1 MTTWKTLTT
10 GAASLLAIMI
20 AGAAA
25 AADVPRLDMDT
36 AYSAT
41 RIIEADKQRIEQRYF
56 HQSATTNRME
66 TTLRGQE
73 SIMILRADQNLMWT
87 IVPQRRMYMEMLLD
101 SGQPTGAPEL
111 PDTDRFTEV
120 KEVGREAVN
129 GVPATKYYVT
139 AEEDGQR
146 TQGHLWVSDDG
157 IPVQMD
163 LTTGKD
169 RVRMELRDLAV
180 GAQPAA
186 LFEPPADYQKLTI
199 SGNPGDVMQS
209 LQGMRVGGPGA
220 SAAAPSAAAPPTYST
235 GADAVP
241 AAPGEP
247 GFVGELA
254 EAATE
259 EAKRATTDEVR
270 GTVRESVSKG
280 LRDLLRGR

>member
-1 MTTWKTLTT
+1 MTQWKILLA
-10 GAASLLAIMI
+10 GSASLLALMHPGV
-20 AGAAA
+20 AP

-56 HQSATTNRME
+56 HHSATTNRME

-87 IVPQRRMYMEMLLD
+87 IMPQRRMYMEMLLD
-101 SGQPTGAPEL
+101 SGQATGAPEM

-120 KEVGREAVN
+120 REVGRESVN

-139 AEEDGQR
+139 SEDDGR
-146 TQGHLWVSDDG
+146 PTQGHLWVSDHG

-163 LTTGKD
+163 LTMGKD
-169 RVRMELRDLAV
+169 RVRMELRDLVV

-186 LFEPPADYQKLTI
+186 LFEAPAGYQRLAI
-199 SGNPGDVMQS
+199 GGDPGGVLES
-209 LQGMRVGGPGA
+209 LKGMRVGGPGA
-220 SAAAPSAAAPPTYST
+220 PPAAPAAAAPQTYPTDPDAAPP
-235 GADAVP
+235 
-241 AAPGEP
+241 APGEP

-254 EAATE
+254 EVATE
-259 EAKRATTDEVR
+259 EAKQATKDEVR